1 MKYSKIKKAAFVD
14 RPNRFVTHVTVDGK
28 EETVHVKNTGRCK
41 ELLTPNA
48 TVILEESSNPNRK
61 TKYSLIA
68 VYKGDK
74 LIKQDYGAVLLQV
87 VLHSIALE
95 SSCQFFTKYCI

>member
-14 RPNRFVTHVTVDGK
+14 RPNRFVAHVTVDGK

-61 TKYSLIA
+61 TKYSL
-68 VYKGDK
+68 VYLPRYIHCDMRRY
-74 LIKQDYGAVLLQV
+74 IWAYV
-87 VLHSIALE
+87 I
-95 SSCQFFTKYCI
+95 I